1 MSTPNQVLVRNV
13 LRNSAKIRILRQKV
27 KDFTYKINRFKC
39 PGRIRMVMFCILK
52 ANEEEM
58 QQQRGISPQDVSES
72 NGSLQQKTMKNRHF
86 QSNFFVKCVCI
97 LFKSFV
103 LVQTEQYIKIDDN
116 AFLFD

>member
-1 MSTPNQVLVRNV
+1 
-13 LRNSAKIRILRQKV
+13 
-27 KDFTYKINRFKC
+27 
-39 PGRIRMVMFCILK
+39 MFCILK

-116 AFLFD
+116 AFLFDWDDDKFAFFTMKKAKHFSRVDEIFS